1 MTRRGPVLA
10 LAIVLAACAVG
21 GAPDSALEQKVTWFH
36 YVAGED
42 LRADCRTDGPTTFRF
57 VYNALFNKD
66 VRALD
71 LTAGE
76 GGGTLESR
84 RYQGARVL
92 NVQSAGLV
100 NRPDQAS
107 VALDGTQVA
116 ALLDAIVADG
126 FAGPAE
132 SGLILRSDT
141 YHAVATGCRG
151 GEFRIHGYTWDR
163 LGNLATADALRAL
176 DPLGVPWPEPV
187 DSDAP
192 SSAHE
197 LAPTGT
203 HEDSDPYFV
212 LELGQFGLRGFNEW

>member
-1 MTRRGPVLA
+1 MCSSDLLRT
-10 LAIVLAACAVG
+10 AC
-21 GAPDSALEQKVTWFH
+21 H
-36 YVAGED
+36 AG
-42 LRADCRTDGPTTFRF
+42 GPTTFRF

-71 LTAGE
+71 LTAGD

-92 NVQSAGLV
+92 DVQSASLV

-107 VALDGTQVA
+107 VSLDGTQVA
-116 ALLDAIVADG
+116 TLLDAIVADG

-132 SGLILRSDT
+132 TGLILRSDT

-163 LGNLATADALRAL
+163 LGNLATVDALRAL
-176 DPLGVPWPEPV
+176 DPLGVPWPEPI
-187 DSDAP
+187 DSGAP

-197 LAPTGT
+197 LAPTDT
-203 HEDSDPYFV
+203 REDSDPYFV
-212 LELGQFGLRGFNEW
+212 LEVGQYGLRGVNEW